1 MCKREM
7 RRTKVLSTWIKP
19 IVGSMV
25 VCAGASALHA
35 ATSPVTFAQAI
46 EASTANVFAYNDNGV
61 GKDAELGTSTGGALG
76 AAVPI
81 NFTYLSGAG
90 IPLSDTD
97 LTGVQNATI
106 SLTSSSTKAVVTG
119 FGGTIAQQA
128 IDNSGSL
135 TDVIKITRTTPA
147 SEGGGSKTN
156 LLTVTFTGHLQG
168 PVNGTT
174 PSLSAATTAGDTVT
188 YSSDFLSFAQATQED
203 FNVAFS
209 SWAPLITPPTGLNV
223 DSSDGYYNSATAA
236 GAATFDF
243 QGATSVIPEP
253 ASLPILLGGVVMAF
267 ACGRNLRRRGNHA
280 SSAL

>member
-168 PVNGTT
+168 PVPLGCYNCWRYRDLLFGF
-174 PSLSAATTAGDTVT
+174 PQLCPGDSGRLQRRFQFMGAFD
-188 YSSDFLSFAQATQED
+188 YSPDRAQ
-203 FNVAFS
+203 
-209 SWAPLITPPTGLNV
+209 
-223 DSSDGYYNSATAA
+223 
-236 GAATFDF
+236 
-243 QGATSVIPEP
+243 
-253 ASLPILLGGVVMAF
+253 
-267 ACGRNLRRRGNHA
+267 C
-280 SSAL
+280 